1 MAAALHRFPGG
12 LRLAGHKAVA
22 AHVPSR
28 ACPLPPRLVLPLAQA
43 AGRAA
48 EPCVAVGDVVLRG
61 QRVAEA
67 RGSGAHLHAPTSGRV
82 VAVAPQ
88 PVAHASGLDAPCLVI
103 EPDGA
108 DRATALPP
116 IDDPLAADPATLRGR
131 IEDTGIV
138 GLGGAAFPTAAKL
151 GRAVDR
157 LVINGAECEPWIAC
171 DDVLLRERAAEV
183 LDGARILRRVVG
195 AAEVLVAVEDAMVDA
210 LAALRAALGEAG
222 DLRLV
227 AVPTIYPEGG
237 ERQLIR
243 VLTGLEVPS
252 GGLPADVGVLCQ
264 NVGTAAAVS
273 RAVRHGEPLTER
285 YVAVTGR
292 GIVAPGVFRAR
303 IGTPIEWLVAQAGG
317 YTPDVERLVLGGP
330 MMGLALRT
338 DAVPVVKASNCVLAL
353 TAAEVRDPAPQLPCI
368 RCGECARVC
377 PSRLL
382 PQQLHWYLVAQD
394 WDAVEGHALR
404 DCIECGLCAHV
415 CPSHIPLVDWY
426 RWGKT
431 EMRVR
436 ADERRRAEISR
447 RRFEARQEREARE
460 AAERAARLAARRPAA
475 AASDD
480 AADPDPVAAALA
492 RSEARKRGTPE
503 DAGGA

>member
-1 MAAALHRFPGG
+1 MSVALHRFPGG
-12 LRLAGHKAVA
+12 LRLNGHKSVA
-22 AHVPSR
+22 AHAPSR
-28 ACPLPPRLVLPLAQA
+28 ICPLPPRLVLPLGQA

-48 EPCVAVGDVVLRG
+48 EPCVAPGDRVLRG

-67 RGSGAHLHAPTSGRV
+67 RGGGAHLHAPTSGRV
-82 VAVAPQ
+82 IAIEPR

-103 EPDGA
+103 EPDGE
-108 DRATALPP
+108 DRTDAMPP
-116 IDDPLAADPATLRGR
+116 IDTPLSTDPSLLRRR
-131 IEDTGIV
+131 IEDAGIV

-151 GRAVDR
+151 GRPVER
-157 LVINGAECEPWIAC
+157 LVLNGAECEPWIAC

-195 AAEVLVAVEDAMVDA
+195 ADAVLVAVEDAMVDA
-210 LAALRAALGEAG
+210 LAALRRALGEAD
-222 DLRLV
+222 DLQLV

-285 YVAVTGR
+285 LVAVTGR
-292 GIVAPGVFRAR
+292 GIVAPGVFRTR

-377 PSRLL
+377 PAQLL
-382 PQQLHWYLVAQD
+382 PQQLHWYLVAQN

-431 EMRVR
+431 ELRVR
-436 ADERRRAEISR
+436 ADERRRAEVSR
-447 RRFEARQEREARE
+447 RRFEARQDREARE
-460 AAERAARLAARRPAA
+460 SAERAARLAARSTATAAPDAA
-475 AASDD
+475 ADH
-480 AADPDPVAAALA
+480 DPVAAALA
-492 RSEARKRGTPE
+492 RSEARKRGMTE
-503 DAGGA
+503 DTGGA